1 MKNIKGIFEFY
12 LKNRIN
18 PKDYSQKVFASMIA
32 LAEYE
37 KEKNFDLQTVI
48 KMIMLKNINIEKLTN
63 QSEINSLLEELEMN
77 ETYESQE
84 ASKCIEKAK
93 NLSSY
98 GIEEEINSIYGR
110 LLLSVGIDIE
120 SKLQLEFTRLYERVI
135 RLTSEELENEKTT
148 RLKYCHYNIYDV
160 TEEYAHLI
168 SFLEEN
174 LRLKI
179 GEIKAENDFIKVYQE
194 QKGFYRSMP
203 ILSGVLEKTKKL

>member
-1 MKNIKGIFEFY
+1 MKNIESIFDFY
-12 LKNRIN
+12 LKNKIN
-18 PKDYSQKVFASMIA
+18 TKDYSQKVFAAMIA

-63 QSEINSLLEELEMN
+63 QSEIKSLLEELDTN
-77 ETYESQE
+77 ETNESQE
-84 ASKCIEKAK
+84 ANKCIEKATK
-93 NLSSY
+93 LSPY

-120 SKLQLEFTRLYERVI
+120 SSLQLEFTRLYKRVI
-135 RLTSEELENEKTT
+135 RLTSEELETEKTT

-179 GEIKAENDFIKVYQE
+179 GEVKAENDFIKVYQE